1 MQLGLPQEVE
11 MKGLRVL
18 TTRQL
23 AECYDSDSETLKN
36 NFTYN
41 RKRFIEGK
49 HYIKLTGAELKEF
62 KARYEIHTNLKFAK
76 ILYLWTEKGALL
88 HAKSLNTDKAWEA
101 YDYLIDFYFHAKEET
116 KPDIRQQDTDCK
128 KLVVDVPENAA
139 VQEAMKKVQDRITT
153 IKVLT
158 EKLNEYQCEES
169 YDKLSD
175 MIGTMWLD
183 LGQSITGLINTPPNI
198 IKRKF

>member
-1 MQLGLPQEVE
+1 MQIPQVIE
-11 MKGLRVL
+11 KNGIRVL

-23 AECYDSDSETLKN
+23 TEWYQTEEWQIKQNFRNNKN
-36 NFTYN
+36 
-41 RKRFIEGK
+41 RFVPGK
-49 HYIKLTGAELKEF
+49 HYITLQGEELKEF
-62 KARYEIHTNLKFAK
+62 KGKVENIYLVGKTAK

-128 KLVVDVPENAA
+128 KLVVDAPENAA